1 MQKLIVFVVKAVV
14 AVLSV
19 VGATTAPEDAAEL
32 LRQVANMIESG
43 GNAVLWLLA
52 AVLGAWAGFDVVKWM
67 SDKEPERQSDEPI
80 SPENTITE
88 HGVLTMGK
96 TGYPERLTTWDD
108 LKSGKLAPPPGGPP
122 ERSGDRDRDGQNE
135 MGAVGPVIGNPDT
148 GSDDEPSH
156 THHDHKPE
164 HGDK

>member
-1 MQKLIVFVVKAVV
+1 MQKLIVFVVKVVV

-19 VGATTAPEDAAEL
+19 VGATTAPGDAAEL

-52 AVLGAWAGFDVVKWM
+52 ALLGAWAGFDVVNWL
-67 SDKEPERQSDEPI
+67 SDREPERQSDERI

-96 TGYPERLTTWDD
+96 TGYLERLTTWDD
-108 LKSGKLAPPPGGPP
+108 LKLGIWRHRLAVRRNAVETGTG
-122 ERSGDRDRDGQNE
+122 
-135 MGAVGPVIGNPDT
+135 MG
-148 GSDDEPSH
+148 SMR
-156 THHDHKPE
+156 
-164 HGDK
+164 

>member
-1 MQKLIVFVVKAVV
+1 MQRLIVFVVKALI

-52 AVLGAWAGFDVVKWM
+52 AILGAWAGFDAVKWL
-67 SDKEPERQSDEPI
+67 SDKQPARQSHEPI

-108 LKSGKLAPPPGGPP
+108 LKSGKLAPPPAGPP
-122 ERSGDRDRDGQNE
+122 EHSGDRDRDGQDE
-135 MGAVGPVIGNPDT
+135 TGAVGPVIGDPYT
-148 GSDDEPSH
+148 GSDDEPFR
-156 THHDHKPE
+156 THHDHRRE
-164 HGDK
+164 HGEE